1 MICPKEQ
8 PQMIIV
14 RNIFVAKPGQ
24 AGKLA
29 AQVKE
34 AAALMGFP
42 DFRILTDM
50 TGQFNRVVFEHS
62 VENLADLEARLQKY
76 ATDPAI
82 KEKMKGYTDL
92 WETGSRELLRVM

>member
-1 MICPKEQ
+1 
-8 PQMIIV
+8 MIIV

-24 AGKLA
+24 ASKLA
-29 AQVKE
+29 AQMKD
-34 AAALMGFP
+34 AASSMGLANV
-42 DFRILTDM
+42 RVLTDM
-50 TGQFNRVVFEHS
+50 TGEFNRVVMEHS

-76 ATDPAI
+76 ANDPAV